1 MIVEFVFGIPGLG
14 QLMITA
20 ISTRDYPTV
29 VAVTLAFAVFVMF
42 VNLLTDVL
50 VAFLDPRA
58 RAAMAG

>member
-1 MIVEFVFGIPGLG
+1 
-14 QLMITA
+14 
-20 ISTRDYPTV
+20 
-29 VAVTLAFAVFVMF
+29 VFVMF